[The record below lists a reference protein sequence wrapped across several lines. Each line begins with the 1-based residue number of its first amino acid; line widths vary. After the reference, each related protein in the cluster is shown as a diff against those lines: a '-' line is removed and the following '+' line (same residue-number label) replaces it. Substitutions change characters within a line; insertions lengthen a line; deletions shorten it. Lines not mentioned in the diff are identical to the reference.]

1 MKRVFGILM
10 ISLVAVGSQANPN
23 TDPGS
28 NAGIE
33 IAQKIENN
41 HLDIEVDDALA
52 GAKVTVS
59 VFNSTGEIVLETS
72 LNLGLNKVDV
82 QELKQG
88 DYVAVVREN
97 GEYTSKQSFKVS

>member
-10 ISLVAVGSQANPN
+10 ISLVAVGSQANN
-23 TDPGS
+23 ETDPGS

-33 IAQKIENN
+33 IAQEIENN
-41 HLDIEVDDALA
+41 QLDIAVDDALA
-52 GAKVTVS
+52 GDIVTVS
-59 VFNSTGEIVLETS
+59 VFNSIGEVVLETS
-72 LNLGLNKVDV
+72 LGLGLNKIDV
-82 QELKQG
+82 QNLKKG